1 MIVKTY
7 EAEKIKNLE
16 YNFFLLYGQNDGFKN
31 QIIQNILSEGFKDN
45 IIRFDESEIIS
56 KSEIFYSEIN
66 NKSLFNDKKLIIISR
81 ASEKLNKF
89 LEDFLDTKLE
99 GTRIIINAGLL
110 EKKSKLRSNFEKKKN
125 LICIPFYSDDNS
137 TLSKIAYF
145 FFKEKKISIS
155 QENINL
161 LIERCRGSREN
172 LTNELSKIENYA
184 KNKKIISNEDIIVL
198 TNLAENYSYFEL
210 CDQCLAKNLKK
221 ILHIINENNYGNEDC
236 IGITRVLMTKTKRL
250 IRLKEQSLNQT
261 NIDGVISS
269 FRPPIFW
276 KEKDIVKT
284 QMLNWN
290 LDNIKNLLFELNDLE
305 LNLKK
310 NNENAVNI
318 LYDFIINKSKTNNLI
333 LKH

>member
-145 FFKEKKISIS
+145 FFK
-155 QENINL
+155 
-161 LIERCRGSREN
+161 
-172 LTNELSKIENYA
+172 
-184 KNKKIISNEDIIVL
+184 
-198 TNLAENYSYFEL
+198 
-210 CDQCLAKNLKK
+210 
-221 ILHIINENNYGNEDC
+221 
-236 IGITRVLMTKTKRL
+236 
-250 IRLKEQSLNQT
+250 
-261 NIDGVISS
+261 
-269 FRPPIFW
+269 
-276 KEKDIVKT
+276 
-284 QMLNWN
+284 
-290 LDNIKNLLFELNDLE
+290 
-305 LNLKK
+305 
-310 NNENAVNI
+310 
-318 LYDFIINKSKTNNLI
+318 
-333 LKH
+333 